1 MSHWSIENSPYS
13 LIAMNSGVLLLG
25 SSFWQNPFEQLDVH
39 SPLKYG
45 QPIMFLDGIPL
56 ILYEIPSCVNSAISC
71 THNYQIKIQVWFLF
85 CWKLTASLV
94 DKWPTGCIPILDG
107 QFPHVY
113 SLWTNHISLMMSY
126 EPIKS
131 SAISV
136 RSSRLL
142 WDSRRH
148 RHSLQQGRCLTL
160 ASPGGWW
167 FENFLGYFLTKET

>member
-1 MSHWSIENSPYS
+1 MVSHWSYTRSPVAS
-13 LIAMNSGVLLLG
+13 IVPSAAHTPWLICRLLCI
-25 SSFWQNPFEQLDVH
+25 
-39 SPLKYG
+39 YR
-45 QPIMFLDGIPL
+45 
-56 ILYEIPSCVNSAISC
+56 Y
-71 THNYQIKIQVWFLF
+71 NYQIKIQVWFLF
-85 CWKLTASLV
+85 CWKLTASLTNDLPV
-94 DKWPTGCIPILDG
+94 VS
-107 QFPHVY
+107 QFWMVNSHIG
-113 SLWTNHISLMMSY
+113 SLWTNHITLWKFNIAIENGHLQWVFPLKMVIFHSYVKLPEGSLMMSY

-167 FENFLGYFLTKET
+167 FENLLGYFLTKEP